1 MAYYLDFVG
10 LNTFIYEVSRWTD
23 DIFDSDVE
31 FYNSVEA
38 ATDPDGPYYRAGDLN
53 TIGWSNNLFNNANPA
68 PNLGWSKNYLF
79 PYNLATTASFFP
91 ALMIHRN
98 GPYGFPTWKQ
108 IRISQN
114 PLSRK
119 QRKENVFTIVQEPGP
134 EIQYRRNGQLRT
146 VRGKFGS
153 ILKYDETPVIGKFKP
168 IKLGVGSQVLT
179 EAGETVLEKYEIAA
193 AYANETIFFNN
204 NDLSKRYNKLPKR
217 TKEYTELTEFYLN
230 GALNL
235 SESPFDTFQYFKYGE
250 TVYPPQIYANK
261 NYVRQRTT
269 FVFPW
274 RDSRTSRSPLDRVTD
289 TNSGFGTDDL
299 KAWSIWPLDAY
310 GTWETEALIT
320 TGNPDERWDNWYG
333 YGATSF
339 TTVYIDHNNY
349 GSLQNAYS
357 FGTDILPEEFLDGT
371 PAIAVRIGPQYNR
384 KHALSPSSS
393 VVSPN
398 GMRIEGINYGTSMLN
413 IASWHNP
420 GGEAKW
426 EAGSQSGLNPFYD
439 SYDDYVQGVRQ
450 KGKGYSIVPEFKI
463 SDFVATYQAS
473 GSTTEIPDFL
483 SLTGGVNLGPIQTDS
498 SGEQFYK
505 IYTNSDFL
513 KHFDIVRED
522 HKEFVDPFSITLKCK
537 GIKKLL
543 PYEGFYPAQRTEQMA
558 KQFYDSYSSKIQP
571 SSGSTVFDGVPFS
584 SETSIYFQNLMVPTF
599 APGIMFNSI
608 KAGVA
613 CDYPVITSSISLANQ
628 NVYKLEDDYYLTT
641 GSTARF
647 KVFDRR
653 IPFEAIVDPEDHLT
667 DRIYCNEPH
676 IYANNS
682 GSVLWDGNGDNLY
695 KLMANNFM
703 AETANFFLKDNSF
716 TSITSERSTNP
727 NVGNAVSGTTYMM
740 RIKMYKSQESGSIP
754 SLDQTTSGF
763 FTPPQYNTGSH
774 ENFTMYSRPSAF
786 GPPSAPYATTY
797 TGSNSEIGEN
807 YAFTPP
813 YYYGQAFCDVTFTAT
828 ETKKYSLSE
837 IINNIEADANGVRQW
852 RYANNNDVAKVNK
865 TRFINGFYTDSEGD
879 RGDSMPLNSSVNIF
893 QQVDVVGERG
903 IIDAST
909 TIRSRW
915 AIQTKYETP
924 MLNYSHLSSSTSIT
938 LPTNASQSV
947 PRGMWHQYGQI
958 ESDPAKGI
966 FLQVTDVPSDWID
979 NFLNTDSSTT
989 GSLADLCGFPKEAV
1003 KLGQAG
1009 ENKVIREAVVAIP
1022 FVEQEGQRKF
1032 FTLPRVDIQNALGL
1046 ADTRALVGDSVL
1058 DMVDKMKRFV
1068 FPPSMDFVND
1078 QGVDPF
1084 AMYIFEFKHTLS
1096 RQDLTDIW
1104 QNLYPKVGREFE
1116 EVQTT
1121 ISHGLLAQE
1130 LLGGG
1135 AVVVKNSNNT
1145 LGSLEKN
1152 AAGNELPKEIRW
1164 MVFKV
1169 KQRAQVDYY
1178 KKIAGSKKELAESVS
1193 YNWPYDFFSLV
1204 ELVKLDAEMTL
1215 AKRETVSVPE
1225 DSIVPVN
1232 STAVD
1237 RGMDPPLPGSPLV
1250 DTSQTI
1256 SAGASIATSIASGPT
1271 SNKAKVFV
1279 GGGGRM
1285 QVADSTP
1292 NVSTRNEGIGVTE
1305 GAVSS
1310 QGAAAIAE
1318 GVEIED
1324 FNE

>member
-10 LNTFIYEVSRWTD
+10 LNTFIYEPVGYDINKQGDFEWISAGGGDTVSIEQNLIGQMMTTP
-23 DIFDSDVE
+23 FT
-31 FYNSVEA
+31 FY
-38 ATDPDGPYYRAGDLN
+38 YL
-53 TIGWSNNLFNNANPA
+53 
-68 PNLGWSKNYLF
+68 KNYLF
-79 PYNLATTASFFP
+79 PYNLPTTASFFP
-91 ALMIHRN
+91 ALMLHRN
-98 GPYGFPTWKQ
+98 GPYGWPTWKQ
-108 IRISQN
+108 IRVGKN

-134 EIQYRRNGQLRT
+134 EIQYRRNNQVRT
-146 VRGKFGS
+146 VRGKFGG

-193 AYANETIFFNN
+193 TYANETIFFNN

-217 TKEYTELTEFYLN
+217 TKEYEELTGFYLN

-235 SESPFDTFQYFKYGE
+235 SESPFDTFQYIKYGE
-250 TVYPPQIYANK
+250 TVYPPQVYANK

-269 FVFPW
+269 FSFPW
-274 RDSRTSRSPLDRVTD
+274 RDSRGNRTRIESNGFLSTVSQSVWQVD
-289 TNSGFGTDDL
+289 TNSGWDTLALTTD
-299 KAWSIWPLDAY
+299 P
-310 GTWETEALIT
+310 
-320 TGNPDERWDNWYG
+320 RWQHVYG
-333 YGATSF
+333 YPQNDDGLGDADF
-339 TTVYIDHNNY
+339 GI
-349 GSLQNAYS
+349 LQNQYNFGSS
-357 FGTDILPEEFLDGT
+357 FMRINLSVPGNIDGLLK
-371 PAIAVRIGPQYNR
+371 IAPLYNR
-384 KHALSPSSS
+384 KHTLSPSSS

-398 GMRIEGINYGTSMLN
+398 GMRIEGINTGTTMNN
-413 IASWHNP
+413 IASYHNP

-463 SDFVATYQAS
+463 SDLIATYQAS

-483 SLTGGVNLGPIQTDS
+483 SLTGGLSDINVS
-498 SGEQFYK
+498 ASAGEQFYK
-505 IYTNSDFL
+505 VYTNSDFL

-543 PYEGFYPAQRTEQMA
+543 PYEGFYPAQRTAQMA
-558 KQFYDSYSSKIQP
+558 KQFYDSYNGSSVQQ
-571 SSGSTVFDGVPFS
+571 SSSTSFDGPIDDVYF
-584 SETSIYFQNLMVPTF
+584 FQNLMTTTF

-613 CDYPVITSSISLANQ
+613 CDYPVITSDISIANQ
-628 NVYKLEDDYYLTT
+628 NVYKDGDDYYLTT
-641 GSTARF
+641 GSTERY
-647 KVFDRR
+647 KIFDRR

-716 TSITSERSTNP
+716 TSITSGKSTNP
-727 NVGNAVSGTTYMM
+727 NVGNAVAGTTYVM
-740 RIKMYKSQESGSIP
+740 RIKMYKSQESGSVP
-754 SLDQTTSGF
+754 VLDQTTSEY

-786 GPPSAPYATTY
+786 GPPSRPETIQPGPVPT
-797 TGSNSEIGEN
+797 TGSDSSVGEN

-813 YYYGQAFCDVTFTAT
+813 YYYGQAFCDLKFTAT

-837 IINNIEADANGVRQW
+837 IINTIEADSEGIRQW
-852 RYANNNDVAKVNK
+852 RYVDNSSVAGVGK
-865 TRFINGFYTDSEGD
+865 TRFINGYTTDSEGD

-893 QQVDVVGERG
+893 QQVDIVGEG
-903 IIDAST
+903 MVVDASNT
-909 TIRSRW
+909 TRSRW
-915 AIQTKYETP
+915 AVQAKYETP
-924 MLNYSHLSSSTSIT
+924 MLNFAHLSSTSSIT
-938 LPTNASQSV
+938 LPMNASQSV

-966 FLQVTDVPSDWID
+966 FLQVTDIPSDWVD
-979 NFLNTDSSTT
+979 NFLNIDSTTT
-989 GSLADLCGFPKEAV
+989 GSLADLCGFPKDAV

-1009 ENKVIREAVVAIP
+1009 ENKVISEAVVAIP
-1022 FVEQEGQRKF
+1022 FVEQEGERKYF
-1032 FTLPRVDIQNALGL
+1032 KLSKVDIQNALGL
-1046 ADTRALVGDSVL
+1046 AKDRALVGYSVL

-1068 FPPSMDFVND
+1068 FPPSMDFIND
-1078 QGVDPF
+1078 EAIDPF

-1135 AVVVKNSNNT
+1135 AVVVQNSSNT
-1145 LGSLEKN
+1145 AGALEKN
-1152 AAGNELPKEIRW
+1152 AIGNELPKEIRW

-1169 KQRAQVDYY
+1169 KQRAEIDYY
-1178 KKIAGSKKELAESVS
+1178 KKVAGNKKELGEKIS

-1215 AKRETVSVPE
+1215 AKREIVSIPE
-1225 DSIVPVN
+1225 DSIVTQE
-1232 STAVD
+1232 SRAVQED
-1237 RGMDPPLPGSPLV
+1237 TPLPPEEEPLV
-1250 DTSQTI
+1250 DTSPTNSDGPSMIKFNPEI
-1256 SAGASIATSIASGPT
+1256 STKVSFGPSGEGITTTTPSAPT
-1271 SNKAKVFV
+1271 TADGSGELEDSNINEE
-1279 GGGGRM
+1279 GPG
-1285 QVADSTP
+1285 
-1292 NVSTRNEGIGVTE
+1292 NEGLDGNTPGE
-1305 GAVSS
+1305 L
-1310 QGAAAIAE
+1310 
-1318 GVEIED
+1318 
-1324 FNE
+1324 

>member
-10 LNTFIYEVSRWTD
+10 LNTFIYEPVGWDKEKQLYKIGVEGEYIDYAGSAVRISVYQNYIGTD
-23 DIFDSDVE
+23 LTTALNDDV
-31 FYNSVEA
+31 
-38 ATDPDGPYYRAGDLN
+38 RRK
-53 TIGWSNNLFNNANPA
+53 
-68 PNLGWSKNYLF
+68 KNYLF
-79 PYNLATTASFFP
+79 TLTNGTLPSYATYFP
-91 ALMIHRN
+91 AIMLKRN
-98 GPYGFPTWKQ
+98 GPYGWPTWKQ
-108 IRISQN
+108 IRVGKN

-134 EIQYRRNGQLRT
+134 EIQYRRNNQVRT
-146 VRGKFGS
+146 VRGKFGG

-193 AYANETIFFNN
+193 TYANETIFFNN
-204 NDLSKRYNKLPKR
+204 NDLSRRYNKLPKR
-217 TKEYTELTEFYLN
+217 TKEYEELTGFYLN

-235 SESPFDTFQYFKYGE
+235 SESPFDTFQYIKYRE
-250 TVYPPQIYANK
+250 TVYPPQVYAYK

-269 FVFPW
+269 FTFPW
-274 RDSRTSRSPLDRVTD
+274 RDSRGNRTRIESNGFLSTVSQSVWQVD
-289 TNSGFGTDDL
+289 TNSGWDTLALTTD
-299 KAWSIWPLDAY
+299 P
-310 GTWETEALIT
+310 
-320 TGNPDERWDNWYG
+320 RWQHVYG
-333 YGATSF
+333 YPQNDDGLSDADF
-339 TTVYIDHNNY
+339 GI
-349 GSLQNAYS
+349 LQNQYNFGSS
-357 FGTDILPEEFLDGT
+357 FMRINLSVPGNVDGLLK
-371 PAIAVRIGPQYNR
+371 IAPLYNR
-384 KHALSPSSS
+384 KHTLSPSSS

-398 GMRIEGINYGTSMLN
+398 GMRIEGINIGTTMNN
-413 IASWHNP
+413 IASYHNP

-463 SDFVATYQAS
+463 SDLIATYQAS

-483 SLTGGVNLGPIQTDS
+483 SLTGGLSDINVSAS

-505 IYTNSDFL
+505 VYTNSDFL

-543 PYEGFYPAQRTEQMA
+543 PYEGFYPAQRTAQMA
-558 KQFYDSYSSKIQP
+558 KQFYDSYNGSSVQQ
-571 SSGSTVFDGVPFS
+571 SSSTSFDGPIDDVYF
-584 SETSIYFQNLMVPTF
+584 FQNLMTTTF

-613 CDYPVITSSISLANQ
+613 CDYPVITSGISIANQ
-628 NVYKLEDDYYLTT
+628 NVYKDGDDYYLTT
-641 GSTARF
+641 GSTPRF

-653 IPFEAIVDPEDHLT
+653 IPFEAIINPEDYLT

-716 TSITSERSTNP
+716 TSIVSERSTNP
-727 NVGNAVSGTTYMM
+727 NVGHAVAGTTYMM

-754 SLDQTTSGF
+754 SFDQTTSEY
-763 FTPPQYNTGSH
+763 FTTPQYNTGSH
-774 ENFTMYSRPSAF
+774 EDFTMYSRPSAF
-786 GPPSAPYATTY
+786 GAPSKPLTSTVTAY
-797 TGSNSEIGEN
+797 TGSDSSIGEN

-813 YYYGQAFCDVTFTAT
+813 YYYGQAFCDLRFTAA

-837 IINNIEADANGVRQW
+837 IINTIEADVSGTRQW
-852 RYANNNDVAKVNK
+852 RYADNTGNNGRNK
-865 TRFINGFYTDSEGD
+865 TKFINGFYTDSEGAK
-879 RGDSMPLNSSVNIF
+879 GDSMPLNSSVNIF
-893 QQVDVVGERG
+893 QQVDIVGEG
-903 IIDAST
+903 MVVDASNT
-909 TIRSRW
+909 TRSRW

-924 MLNYSHLSSSTSIT
+924 MLNFAHLSSTSSIT
-938 LPTNASQSV
+938 LPMNASQSV

-966 FLQVTDVPSDWID
+966 FLQVADIPSDWID
-979 NFLNTDSSTT
+979 NFLNTDSTTT
-989 GSLADLCGFPKEAV
+989 GSLADLCGFPKDAV

-1009 ENKVIREAVVAIP
+1009 ENKVISEAVVAIP
-1022 FVEQEGQRKF
+1022 FVEQEAERKYF
-1032 FTLPRVDIQNALGL
+1032 KLSKVDIQNALGL
-1046 ADTRALVGDSVL
+1046 AKDRALVGYSVL

-1068 FPPSMDFVND
+1068 FPPSMDFIND
-1078 QGVDPF
+1078 EAIDPF

-1135 AVVVKNSNNT
+1135 AVVVKNSSNT
-1145 LGSLEKN
+1145 AGALEKN
-1152 AAGNELPKEIRW
+1152 AIGNELPKEIRW

-1169 KQRAQVDYY
+1169 KQRAEIDYY
-1178 KKIAGSKKELAESVS
+1178 KKVAGNKKELQEKIS

-1204 ELVKLDAEMTL
+1204 ELVKLDTEITL
-1215 AKRETVSVPE
+1215 AKRESCLAFRRIQ
-1225 DSIVPVN
+1225 S
-1232 STAVD
+1232 
-1237 RGMDPPLPGSPLV
+1237 
-1250 DTSQTI
+1250 
-1256 SAGASIATSIASGPT
+1256 
-1271 SNKAKVFV
+1271 
-1279 GGGGRM
+1279 
-1285 QVADSTP
+1285 
-1292 NVSTRNEGIGVTE
+1292 
-1305 GAVSS
+1305 
-1310 QGAAAIAE
+1310 
-1318 GVEIED
+1318 
-1324 FNE
+1324 